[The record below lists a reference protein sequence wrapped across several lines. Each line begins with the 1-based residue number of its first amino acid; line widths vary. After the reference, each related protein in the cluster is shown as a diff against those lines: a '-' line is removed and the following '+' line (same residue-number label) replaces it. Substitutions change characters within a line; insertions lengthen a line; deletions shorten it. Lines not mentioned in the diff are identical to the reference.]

1 MVQLTAVNLLYSTQT
16 ASINATTA
24 AVLALRSAQLQLM
37 AAQLKIATTCIRYAL
52 GWTDVVLFSTNVK
65 YRQKFRIRVIE
76 VDVKEEDKEVKGK
89 RKSLLKSMGEAKAL
103 SKLDNQSF

>member
-1 MVQLTAVNLLYSTQT
+1 MEEGVEAPKKVQ
-16 ASINATTA
+16 
-24 AVLALRSAQLQLM
+24 
-37 AAQLKIATTCIRYAL
+37 KK
-52 GWTDVVLFSTNVK
+52 DVE
-65 YRQKFRIRVIE
+65 E

>member
-1 MVQLTAVNLLYSTQT
+1 MEEGVEALKKVQ
-16 ASINATTA
+16 
-24 AVLALRSAQLQLM
+24 
-37 AAQLKIATTCIRYAL
+37 KK
-52 GWTDVVLFSTNVK
+52 DVE
-65 YRQKFRIRVIE
+65 E

>member
-1 MVQLTAVNLLYSTQT
+1 M
-16 ASINATTA
+16 NATTA

-76 VDVKEEDKEVKGK
+76 VDVKEEGGG
-89 RKSLLKSMGEAKAL
+89 RRGARY
-103 SKLDNQSF
+103 